1 MNIRKPLI
9 ALALTALAGSA
20 LAATP
25 ATTPTAPAK
34 TSVSKHKHAAKADS
48 KTDKNAQKAS
58 DGKKS

>member
-34 TSVSKHKHAAKADS
+34 SSVSKHKHAKADS